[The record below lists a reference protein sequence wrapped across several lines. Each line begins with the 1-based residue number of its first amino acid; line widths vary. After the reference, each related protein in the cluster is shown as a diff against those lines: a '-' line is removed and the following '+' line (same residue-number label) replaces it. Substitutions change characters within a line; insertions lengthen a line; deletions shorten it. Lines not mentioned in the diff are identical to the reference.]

1 MCAGIAMGCLTIP
14 ASRGSHLARASSLQ
28 LAHLVHYSATHRPMT
43 GLLAWFSPAQVMVRN
58 STAVIE
64 PIFKVADAAILVG
77 RARFSAALRR
87 VAAAARSALCLM
99 QRSANV
105 RLCLCMSR
113 IRERPRRLAAG
124 SSRVPA
130 AADRASQQRASQQV
144 GRSHANARRAQCLIY
159 AHNAPRVWRVRP

>member
-1 MCAGIAMGCLTIP
+1 VIGHPRFYGGAVGPPGP
-14 ASRGSHLARASSLQ
+14 GELADNRPRAYFIGR
-28 LAHLVHYSATHRPMT
+28 AARYE
-43 GLLAWFSPAQVMVRN
+43 VMVRN
-58 STAVIE
+58 SNAVIE
-64 PIFKVADAAILVG
+64 PIFKAADAAILVG